1 MTDNYFKILNGNYI
15 KEYLKYY
22 LSLQDIEVLAYDWGY
37 NINAVTKLNN
47 INIFVNIDNDN
58 HRVEELC
65 DIAYNKIKIEII
77 KQYINP
83 HL

>member
-1 MTDNYFKILNGNYI
+1 MTDNYFKILKGKYI

-22 LSLQDIEVLAYDWGY
+22 LELEDLEVVAYDWGY
-37 NINAVTKLNN
+37 KIKAVTKLNDF
-47 INIFVNIDNDN
+47 NIFVNVDNDN

-65 DIAYNKIKIEII
+65 DIAFSKIKIEIL
-77 KQYINP
+77 KMYINP

>member
-1 MTDNYFKILNGNYI
+1 MTDNYFKILNKTYI

-22 LSLQDIEVLAYDWGY
+22 LSLQDIEVLVYDWGY

-47 INIFVNIDNDN
+47 INISVNIDNDN

-65 DIAYNKIKIEII
+65 DIAFNKIKIEII